1 MDLPIA
7 KRHNIEQ
14 KISDLQG
21 QIKANLSENG
31 CKNLRKHHKLLQ
43 SLNCVKRLLELEFNL

>member
-43 SLNCVKRLLELEFNL
+43 SLNCLKRLLELEFNL